1 LKSAYLRNQLWER
14 RDEATKNSFLV
25 RGSGLHYAAESNVMS
40 PASASPTDTINIL
53 IADDHPVVRE
63 GLVAIFKSQKD
74 IKVVGEASDG
84 EEACALCEQLFPDVL
99 LLDLRMPKKDGLQ
112 VITELAGRKGPKPRI
127 IVMTTYE
134 SEEDIRRTLKA
145 GAKGYLAKGTAPAQ
159 IRDAVRRVA
168 QGESLLPPAIATKL
182 VESMAR
188 PELSERERQVLQYIA
203 NGRSNKEI
211 GQVLYI
217 SENTV
222 KAHVKSILA
231 KLDAMGRTEAI
242 AIATKRGLIAR
253 PE

>member
-1 LKSAYLRNQLWER
+1 MSAYL
-14 RDEATKNSFLV
+14 
-25 RGSGLHYAAESNVMS
+25 ESEMAVKPSSSSSDAVIAVM
-40 PASASPTDTINIL
+40 IV
-53 IADDHPVVRE
+53 DDHPVVRE
-63 GLVAIFKSQKD
+63 GLAAIFKSQKD
-74 IKVVGEASDG
+74 IKVVGEASNG
-84 EEACALCEQLFPDVL
+84 EEACELCDQLLPDVL

-112 VITELAGRKGPKPRI
+112 VINELSGRKGPKPRI

-145 GAKGYLAKGTAPAQ
+145 GARGFLAKGTAPQQ

-168 QGESLLPPAIATKL
+168 QGESLLPPSIASKL
-182 VESMAR
+182 AESMAH
-188 PELSERERQVLQYIA
+188 PELSERELQVLQYMA
-203 NGRSNKEI
+203 SGRSNKEI

-242 AIATKRGLIAR
+242 AIATKRGLIVS
-253 PE
+253 PPG

>member
-1 LKSAYLRNQLWER
+1 MPSDRIFLTVMKSPSAPP
-14 RDEATKNSFLV
+14 T
-25 RGSGLHYAAESNVMS
+25 NVIS
-40 PASASPTDTINIL
+40 VL

-74 IKVVGEASDG
+74 IKVVAEATDG
-84 EEACALCEQLFPDVL
+84 KETCELVNQFSPDVL

-112 VITELAGRKGPKPRI
+112 VITDLLGRGVTTPRI

-145 GAKGYLAKGTAPAQ
+145 GAKGYLVKGTAPQQ
-159 IRDAVRRVA
+159 IREAVRRVA
-168 QGESLLPPAIATKL
+168 AGESLLPAGVASKL
-182 VESMAR
+182 AESMAR
-188 PELSERERQVLQYIA
+188 PELSEREREVLRYIA

-222 KAHVKSILA
+222 KAHVKSILT

-242 AIATKRGLIAR
+242 AIALERGLVR
-253 PE
+253 PR